1 MAIITISRQLGS
13 QGTEIAKTLQT
24 ELGFNYYDKE
34 ALEEELIRE
43 YHVPQKRVEKYSE
56 KKPPL
61 WKMFSIEKE
70 RYFHCLNTRM
80 YNFARKG
87 DCIIVGMGGP
97 ALFKDVPGT
106 LRVRVIAPEQ
116 LRIERMQKEY
126 GLTEQKAKHLIKH
139 SDHDRAGFYQC
150 FFHVDWNDPNLYDV
164 LINTDNVTI
173 EEAVQQIKDAIERTG
188 ILNKRQ
194 ETEEALA
201 KLYVSHQIITS
212 IVCKEQI
219 PVRFLEVVP
228 VDGTVILRG
237 NTITEH
243 HLERCQEIA
252 RQTPGVQKVI
262 NEMHYVHNPY
272 NIM

>member
-13 QGTEIAKTLQT
+13 LGTEIAKRLRE
-24 ELGFNYYDKE
+24 ELDFNYFDKE
-34 ALEEELIRE
+34 ALEEELVEE
-43 YHVPQKRVEKYSE
+43 YHVPKKRVEKYGE

-61 WKMFSIEKE
+61 WNMFSIEKE

-87 DCIIVGMGGP
+87 DGIIVGMGGP

-106 LRVRVIAPEQ
+106 LRVRVIASEQ
-116 LRIERMQKEY
+116 RRIERVQQEHN
-126 GLTEQKAKHLIKH
+126 LTEQKAKHLIRH

-150 FFHVDWNDPNLYDV
+150 FFHVDWNDSSLYDV
-164 LINTDNVTI
+164 LVNTDSVTI
-173 EEAVQQIKDAIERTG
+173 EDATRQIRDAIDTTG
-188 ILNKRQ
+188 ILHKRQ

-237 NTITEH
+237 NTVTEQ

-252 RQTPGVQKVI
+252 RHTAGVQKVI